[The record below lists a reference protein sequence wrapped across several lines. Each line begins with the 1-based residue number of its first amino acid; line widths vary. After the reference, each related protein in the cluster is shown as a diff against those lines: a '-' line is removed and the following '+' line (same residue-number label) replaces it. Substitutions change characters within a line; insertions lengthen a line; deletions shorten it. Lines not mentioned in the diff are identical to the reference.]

1 MLNKEEILELNEL
14 VEEIIG
20 DKEDN
25 ISIEKKIS
33 EEGIKALHEAL
44 SMLSK
49 YQEDFPDDLSNAL
62 KLLAKYAG
70 YGAYASAK
78 HPVKKGNFP
87 SIVEELKKAGGNMEI
102 ALEKLEGSS
111 DDSGKKF
118 PSFSK
123 YLETD
128 NGGDEE

>member
-14 VEEIIG
+14 IEEIIG

-49 YQEDFPDDLSNAL
+49 YQADFPDDLNNAL

-87 SIVEELKKAGGNMEI
+87 QIVEELKKAGDNAEI

-111 DDSGKKF
+111 GNSDKKWSSISGNL
-118 PSFSK
+118 SN
-123 YLETD
+123 E
-128 NGGDEE
+128 GDEE